1 MAYYRLARRGRLSL
15 KQVAHLMKQYKH
27 LQTGILAATLV
38 LPVLIFLIFKLFGN
52 NQYQLPYF
60 GRKTLLKGD
69 TVYYQVP
76 IEQLRDYRNEL
87 LPIGS
92 EVATTCYVLFQTRDQ
107 DSLSRSLM
115 REMLRLRENLP
126 QNNVKLIN
134 LEVLE
139 KDDAFLKPDSSLAMH
154 HIPIEPQSN
163 ILVQLLMQSPEEVI
177 LLDNNKHIRGVY
189 EGNNT
194 EEVDRL
200 ILEIRV
206 LENIALKR

>member
-1 MAYYRLARRGRLSL
+1 
-15 KQVAHLMKQYKH
+15 MKQYKH

-60 GRKTLLKGD
+60 GPKTLLKGD
-69 TVYYQVP
+69 TVYYKVP
-76 IEQLRDYRNEL
+76 IEELRDYQNEIV
-87 LPIGS
+87 PIGS
-92 EVATTCYVLFQTRDQ
+92 EVATSCYVFFQTQDT
-107 DSLSRSLM
+107 DSLSRILK

-126 QNNVKLIN
+126 QNNVKLLN

-139 KDDAFLKPDSSLAMH
+139 KEDAFVKPDSGVVMH
-154 HIPIEPQSN
+154 YIPIEAQSN
-163 ILVQLLMQSPEEVI
+163 ILTQLLMQLPEEVV

-189 EGNNT
+189 KGTST
-194 EEVDRL
+194 EEIDRL

-206 LENIALKR
+206 LESIALKQK